1 MKRSPRLMKLI
12 LLAVK
17 NSTTSLTP
25 QDLRIPG
32 YSRTKITDHVHVL
45 IVTAHLKGI
54 AKEHINGPLEFE
66 TIEGITERGQEYL
79 IIADQITDEQ
89 MLVQYLN
96 RRPPRDLPHL
106 HPEILVT
113 DDLGG
118 DYPLQFFNLFIIV
131 EPDEEE
137 WEPHPDSYEDNPD
150 VQQPWDIHCEML
162 ENEIDPDSEIER
174 PNPAILL
181 QRETQI
187 LWLRNS
193 FFNYYADF
201 AFDSAS
207 VIFRRDYEDFLPPKN
222 MIWYLES
229 VHHYHPEW
237 KIAVV
242 GGMFED
248 DVTTTANIVH
258 DIGFNIT
265 ILTRYCLSVNGFKQ
279 MQGGIVTRLFPPDF
293 LP

>member
-1 MKRSPRLMKLI
+1 MERSPKLMKLI

-17 NSTTSLTP
+17 NSTGSLTP

-32 YSRTKITDHVHVL
+32 YSQARICDHVQVL
-45 IVTAHLKGI
+45 IITEHLKGI
-54 AKEHINGPLEFE
+54 AKEPIDGSMEFV
-66 TIEGITERGQEYL
+66 TVEGITERGQEYL
-79 IIADQITDEQ
+79 LIADQITDEQ
-89 MLVQYLN
+89 MLFQYLN
-96 RRPPRDLPHL
+96 RRPPRVLSQL

-113 DDLGG
+113 DDLGY

-137 WEPHPDSYEDNPD
+137 WEPHPDSDEDDPD

-174 PNPAILL
+174 PNPDILL
-181 QRETQI
+181 QRETQV

-193 FFNYYADF
+193 IFNYYTDF

-207 VIFRRDYEDFLPPKN
+207 VIFLRDYKDFLPPNN

-229 VHHYHPEW
+229 AYHYHPEW
-237 KIAVV
+237 NIAVV

-248 DVTTTANIVH
+248 DVTTTANIIH
-258 DIGFNIT
+258 GIGFKTT

-279 MQGGIVTRLFPPDF
+279 IQGSIVTRLFSPDKI
-293 LP
+293 P